1 MKNPLRAYINMH
13 KERWNNDKE
22 ITQAT
27 LGKNPYFAMAALIE
41 IIYFATDSLAPI
53 RTGMGDGVMPLVTV
67 LWHALA
73 GLLALAGVLY
83 LTPFGRRWLRRD
95 QDKNK

>member
-1 MKNPLRAYINMH
+1 MKNPLKAYINMH

-27 LGKNPYFAMAALIE
+27 LGKNPYFAMAALVE

-53 RTGMGDGVMPLVTV
+53 RDGMGDGVMPVVTT
-67 LWHALA
+67 LWHGLA
-73 GLLALAGVLY
+73 ILLFLAGVLY
-83 LTPFGRRWLRRD
+83 LTPFGRKWLRR
-95 QDKNK
+95 NKDGEQ

>member
-27 LGKNPYFAMAALIE
+27 LGKNPYFAMSALVE
-41 IIYFATDSLAPI
+41 IIYFATDSLEPI
-53 RTGMGDGVMPLVTV
+53 RTGMGDGVMPVVTA
-67 LWHALA
+67 LWHGLAAVLALA
-73 GLLALAGVLY
+73 GLLY
-83 LTPFGRRWLRRD
+83 LTPFGRKWLRRN
-95 QDKNK
+95 QNGEQ